1 MSTTQLPTRASGDP
15 TKGQSKRDQWQA
27 KFSKRWRDLR
37 GDVRGELTNGSHYVP
52 SNDTDTSIQ
61 IADFRDWIEHHIY
74 ADVLEPE
81 RMRSVRR
88 GRHWTAGFVDL
99 QYRHGIKRAI
109 DELRRADID
118 VIEDR
123 PSILMRREE
132 HTELRREWYIDA
144 YTYLEDAVRD
154 TEKEVT
160 RKYSRA
166 AREGW
171 SIRKTIDA
179 INGKA
184 DGRIRKTG
192 EYSTNLL
199 AQSVGVQIVNEA
211 ALIVYQQAG
220 VEAVGA
226 EIETQ
231 PAESEQLA
239 VHPDDHSHSHDP
251 VIHEQLAAP
260 QQYWQTAG
268 DNRVCPLCQIF
279 SGNVYQIEE
288 IQNGSAPEPVRDS
301 HPQCRCMLVPL
312 NPAEEW

>member
-1 MSTTQLPTRASGDP
+1 MSTTQQPIRASGDP

-27 KFSKRWRDLR
+27 TLSKRWRPLR
-37 GDVRGELTNGSHYVP
+37 GNVRDELTNYSHFVP
-52 SNDTDTSIQ
+52 STDTDPSIQ
-61 IADFRDWIEHHIY
+61 IADFRDWFEY
-74 ADVLEPE
+74 TLDEDVLEPTQ
-81 RMRSVRR
+81 MRSVRR
-88 GRHWTAGFVDL
+88 GRHYLASDVDL
-99 QYRHGIKRAI
+99 HYRHGIKRAI
-109 DELRRADID
+109 EALRRVDMD

-123 PSILMRREE
+123 PGILMRRDE
-132 HTELRREWYIDA
+132 HTELRREWYVDT

-171 SIRKTIDA
+171 SIRETINA
-179 INGKA
+179 INGKE

-226 EIETQ
+226 EVETQ
-231 PAESEQLA
+231 PAESEQFA
-239 VHPDDHSHSHDP
+239 GHPCDHSHSHDP

-288 IQNGSAPEPVRDS
+288 IQNGSAPEPVRDT